1 MAGNITVYLPSA
13 SAEKPH
19 SCVLIRIS
27 VHVLSCHVQD
37 LTGSLHKCGSFFLHH
52 TGPKAGH
59 WSAPKKDKYYHTV
72 MLMEIDGREWK
83 GKRTK
88 SRDER
93 GSESALT
100 VDRRLQHNCF
110 PHDCQYRVSKIKQT
124 DLEGKVTTPLNRHW
138 TTALVVERKCRFSQ
152 EVRKTRVQI
161 RAQ

>member
-1 MAGNITVYLPSA
+1 MFAKCKCWKTPTLVSSLGSRYMCGVVSCTGPDRIFTQVWKFLPS
-13 SAEKPH
+13 SHRPQGGP
-19 SCVLIRIS
+19 LIRS
-27 VHVLSCHVQD
+27 
-37 LTGSLHKCGSFFLHH
+37 
-52 TGPKAGH
+52 
-59 WSAPKKDKYYHTV
+59 KKDKYYHTV

-83 GKRTK
+83 SKRTK

-93 GSESALT
+93 GSVSALT

-124 DLEGKVTTPLNRHW
+124 DLEGKVTTPLNLHW
-138 TTALVVERKCRFSQ
+138 TTPLVVERKCRFSQ